1 MGRIYQRV
9 CDLQTFKNKKKT
21 EMKLLI
27 NLSLIALIFAS
38 QTEGRT
44 LNKRSFTQSFQ
55 GAVLNRENIKHVKVV
70 EHKDNRYVSVSK
82 PVSLP
87 SVNTRQNTHVT
98 QNLKTKEEKRFVR
111 CMRQKASPTSGQSFD
126 KKFERFDYEFRAA
139 NRSGRFVYTGRYY
152 YKESTDEYCFIYK
165 YSL

>member
-1 MGRIYQRV
+1 
-9 CDLQTFKNKKKT
+9 
-21 EMKLLI
+21 MKLLI
-27 NLSLIALIFAS
+27 ILSLIALIFAS

-139 NRSGRFVYTGRYY
+139 NLSKRAAKRSGRFVYTGRYY